1 MQRLELVRDRQT
13 RSDALVHEERDEG
26 FLMLEGCEGDIS
38 RFLERMIEL
47 MGGRGVAQGK
57 MW

>member
-1 MQRLELVRDRQT
+1 MRDRQT